1 MTQEQP
7 DQPDQPEQPE
17 RSADLDDG
25 EDRAPR
31 RGVGLQWGTYLR
43 NTLLVLVLLLMLWLA
58 FNVRLPSV
66 GELRAQMEGLGWGAW
81 LAFVGLYALVAMTP
95 IPVTI
100 MAVTG
105 GLLFGVVEGSVLSV
119 VGVLIGCWGAY
130 WLARGLG
137 RTTVVRLLGTHAPT
151 VERHLADAG
160 FQAVCTLRLMP
171 GLPYWPVNYGS
182 GAFGVSQRDFLL
194 AGLISTVPGQVSLV
208 AVGAFISEPGVLPGA
223 VVLCAWA
230 VVVTMTIWALRS
242 WKGTSSRPFPGARLR
257 RRG

>member
-1 MTQEQP
+1 MSQ
-7 DQPDQPEQPE
+7 DQPDD
-17 RSADLDDG
+17 A
-25 EDRAPR
+25 APAPVGR
-31 RGVGLQWGTYLR
+31 TGLQWGTYLR

-66 GELRAQMEGLGWGAW
+66 DELRADMESLGWAAW
-81 LAFVGLYALVAMTP
+81 IVFVLLYAIVAMTP

-105 GLLFGVVEGSVLSV
+105 GLLFGIVEGSALSII
-119 VGVLIGCWGAY
+119 GVFIGCWGAY
-130 WLARGLG
+130 WLARALG
-137 RTTVVRLLGTHAPT
+137 RATVVKMLGTHADT

-160 FQAVCTLRLMP
+160 FQAVATLRLMP

-182 GAFGVSQRDFLL
+182 GAFGVSQRDFLV

-208 AVGAFISEPGVLPGA
+208 AVGSFISEPGVVPAA

-230 VVVTMTIWALRS
+230 VVVTMTIWALRA
-242 WKGTSSRPFPGARLR
+242 WKGTSSRPLPGDRFR
-257 RRG
+257 RRS